1 MPFFI
6 DNIRCDLPKIFIE
19 RKAMFF
25 SPLTLLLFFLFVI
38 LFLFIFLFIH
48 IGLITIAF
56 ERIGLTEAQTFAFL
70 LISLLGS
77 NINIPVKRIP
87 LSAHESF
94 AMTANFFGMRYPVP
108 VQHPREMIIAI
119 NLGGAIVPF
128 VLSCYLMS
136 RWGLLFEPLFGI
148 FCVAVITYVMAR
160 PVPGVG
166 IALPVFVAPLMAA
179 FIAIFM
185 GPSVHAP
192 SVAYISATMGT
203 LLGADILHLRDLKKI
218 HAPVASIG
226 GAGTFDGIFLAGII
240 AVLLA

>member
-1 MPFFI
+1 M
-6 DNIRCDLPKIFIE
+6 L
-19 RKAMFF
+19 F
-25 SPLTLLLFFLFVI
+25 SPLTILFFLIFVLGF
-38 LFLFIFLFIH
+38 LFLFLFIH

-56 ERIGLTEAQTFAFL
+56 ERIGLTEGQTFAFL

-77 NINIPVKRIP
+77 NINIPIKRVP
-87 LSAHESF
+87 LSAPESF
-94 AMTANFFGMRYPVP
+94 GMTADFFGMKYPIHVP
-108 VQHPREMIIAI
+108 NPREMIIAI

-128 VLSCYLMS
+128 ILSCYLMA
-136 RWGLLFEPLFGI
+136 RWGIVFEPLFGI
-148 FCVAVITYVMAR
+148 FSVAVVSYVLAK

-179 FIAIFM
+179 FIAVFM

-218 HAPVASIG
+218 RAPVASIG